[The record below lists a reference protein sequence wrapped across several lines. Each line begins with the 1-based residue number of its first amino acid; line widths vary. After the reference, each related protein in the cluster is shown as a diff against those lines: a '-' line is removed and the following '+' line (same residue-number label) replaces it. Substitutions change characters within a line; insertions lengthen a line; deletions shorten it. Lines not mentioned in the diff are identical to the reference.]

1 MSEDAIPKTPS
12 GDDSEPD
19 LYKSGIYLF
28 MDVVNSDNC
37 KEAIEFISERINNS
51 PIIAANGFISRDL
64 FSSSEKKTNFYM
76 IGSMG
81 LASSIG
87 LGIAL
92 KKPKKRIFIFDGDGN
107 ILMNLSS
114 LVTIGS
120 LQPKNLIH
128 IIFDN
133 NMHESTG
140 GQPTNS
146 NFVNIEKIA
155 KACNYNHTFMVRTEN
170 NLLKILYKIKK
181 LKGPIMIVVK
191 IQQSKGEKSKRVNIL
206 PVDIKERFMMS

>member
-1 MSEDAIPKTPS
+1 MIRKAAIST
-12 GDDSEPD
+12 
-19 LYKSGIYLF
+19 
-28 MDVVNSDNC
+28 VVKKIGNH
-37 KEAIEFISERINNS
+37 
-51 PIIAANGFISRDL
+51 PIISANGFISRDL
-64 FSSSEKKTNFYM
+64 FEVCDKRSNFYM

-87 LGIAL
+87 LGVAL
-92 KKPKKRIFIFDGDGN
+92 KNPRKSVFIFDGDGN
-107 ILMNLSS
+107 VLMNL
-114 LVTIGS
+114 GS
-120 LQPKNLIH
+120 LTTIASQKPKNLIH
-128 IIFDN
+128 IVFDN
-133 NMHESTG
+133 SVHESTG

-170 NLLKILYKIKK
+170 NLLKILDKIKK
-181 LKGPIMIVVK
+181 LKGPIMILVK

>member
-1 MSEDAIPKTPS
+1 MIRKTAITIAL
-12 GDDSEPD
+12 EH
-19 LYKSGIYLF
+19 
-28 MDVVNSDNC
+28 
-37 KEAIEFISERINNS
+37 IEFNARIVS
-51 PIIAANGFISRDL
+51 ANGFISRDL
-64 FSSSEKKTNFYM
+64 FSISDTRPTFYM

-92 KKPKKRIFIFDGDGN
+92 KDLEKKVFVFDGDGN
-107 ILMNLSS
+107 ILMNLGS
-114 LVTIGS
+114 LTTIGS
-120 LQPKNLIH
+120 LKPKNLVH
-128 IIFDN
+128 VVFDN
-133 NMHESTG
+133 SVHESTG

-170 NLLKILYKIKK
+170 SLLKILDKIKK

-191 IQQSKGEKSKRVNIL
+191 IQQSGGEKSKRVKIQ
-206 PVDIKERFMMS
+206 PIKIKERFMMS